1 MSNNPTS
8 PKKVVPNS
16 PRTQSTKS
24 HEQSSPRPASVSGT
38 KSVSSPHSR
47 GSTPLRSSPTS
58 KTLTSPGNSTPQRDS
73 TPQRGSTPRKDSTP
87 HRDDISQR
95 SSTPTNKKPVTQVVG
110 DRTTSRNTPVREVPK
125 ETKKSVTPEP
135 VNSPRPLSSGFTP
148 INSNKLTA
156 RPVAGKTPKLRPVTR
171 TLEPEDT
178 SKPELPLSP
187 KRQVSGDDTKDS
199 NKKSKSASDHSATTT
214 ASKTRVTLTPT
225 TSTSSAE
232 KKTVTP
238 KAKVTT
244 TDKAPTSGQAESSE
258 NDTAAEET
266 PKIVCENCQA
276 KFHRKGEK
284 DRHDKQRKEEHFLCP
299 VPNCPMREKEH
310 CGERHLKR
318 HHKEMHKGIEFKYEG
333 SHKCPFQGCNK
344 GFTSKNL
351 LDIHYTAKHEKTL
364 ICDFCG
370 CGFGARHQLKY
381 HLENQNP
388 YYCNLDHDIDDDD
401 IPDEGLRFCS
411 YKSYSNHHKA
421 EHKGSKIQPRR
432 ASKK

>member
-1 MSNNPTS
+1 MSNNPAS
-8 PKKVVPNS
+8 PKKVAPNN
-16 PRTQSTKS
+16 PRTQNTKS
-24 HEQSSPRPASVSGT
+24 HEQQPSKPASASASVSVT
-38 KSVSSPHSR
+38 KSVSSSHSR
-47 GSTPLRSSPTS
+47 DSTPLKSSPRP
-58 KTLTSPGNSTPQRDS
+58 KTLTSPRNSTPQRDLTPQRDS
-73 TPQRGSTPRKDSTP
+73 TPQRGSTPR
-87 HRDDISQR
+87 RDDTSQR
-95 SSTPTNKKPVTQVVG
+95 SSAPTNKKPVTQVVG
-110 DRTTSRNTPVREVPK
+110 DRTTSGSTPVREVPK
-125 ETKKSVTPEP
+125 EVKKSVTPEP

-148 INSNKLTA
+148 IKSNKPTA
-156 RPVAGKTPKLRPVTR
+156 RPVSGKTPKLRPVTR

-276 KFHRKGEK
+276 KFHRK
-284 DRHDKQRKEEHFLCP
+284 
-299 VPNCPMREKEH
+299 
-310 CGERHLKR
+310 
-318 HHKEMHKGIEFKYEG
+318 
-333 SHKCPFQGCNK
+333 
-344 GFTSKNL
+344 
-351 LDIHYTAKHEKTL
+351 
-364 ICDFCG
+364 
-370 CGFGARHQLKY
+370 
-381 HLENQNP
+381 
-388 YYCNLDHDIDDDD
+388 DHDIDGDD

-411 YKSYSNHHKA
+411 YKSYSNHHRA
-421 EHKGSKIQPRR
+421 EHKGSEIQPRR